1 MALSRSLQRALAHG
15 GNATLVTVLVVVLV
29 GVLYG
34 VADRNR
40 VRWDVSADATNALQ
54 DDTLKKLSLLDEEAE
69 LVEVIAF
76 TYQEGKNDSYFK
88 NRAMQDLLLELD
100 YQSTSVE
107 TTWVDFDRERLTA
120 ENLGVREY
128 GHLVVKRGDER
139 VDVKAREL
147 FRSAGKGEDRRLEFL
162 GEAALNR
169 AAGQLLSKRR
179 RTIYVLRGHGEK
191 DPEDPGPDGLS
202 SLKDLLD
209 NENYE
214 LEVWDPYR
222 DREAEGIPV
231 VPTDAAALLV
241 AAPTA
246 PLTEGVDDAVH
257 AFVAGG
263 GALMVMIEPDT
274 PLPLVLERMGVTVP
288 EGIVADEKFIAPFVG
303 RPVVQYG
310 RHSIVDELS
319 EQHMLTVLDRIAG
332 IRLLDTP
339 PEWLQADAVLKTSRD
354 GWVDRGGKL
363 RVGGGGIYEAEVDL
377 AGPFTYAWALSL
389 QPGGSS
395 IVNEGKRVSRVL
407 LVGDSDFAT
416 NGLLAEGPG
425 NATFCVNSFRWLVW
439 DDARISLIGNPT
451 AVRRLALTEDDRQ
464 RILWMVL
471 GLFPLLTFLAGAGVW
486 ASRRGR

>member
-34 VADRNR
+34 ITDRNR
-40 VRWDVSADATNALQ
+40 VRWDLSADATNALQ
-54 DDTLKKLSLLDEEAE
+54 DDTLKKLSLLDEDGVQ
-69 LVEVIAF
+69 VEVTAF
-76 TYQEGKNDSYFK
+76 TFQEGRADSYFK

-100 YQSTSVE
+100 YQSTTVK

-120 ENLGVREY
+120 EDLGVREY
-128 GHLVVKRGDER
+128 GHLVIKRGDER

-147 FRSAGKGEDRRLEFL
+147 FRSVGKGENRALEFL
-162 GEAALNR
+162 GEATFNR
-169 AAGQLLSKRR
+169 AAGQLLSKKR

-191 DPEDPGPDGLS
+191 NVDDPGPDGLS

-209 NENYE
+209 NENYD
-214 LEVWDPYR
+214 LAVWDPYR
-222 DREAEGIPV
+222 DKDAQGIPV
-231 VPTDAAALLV
+231 VPTDASALLV

-246 PLTEGVDDAVH
+246 PITEGVDDAIV

-263 GALMVMIEPDT
+263 GALMVMLEPDT
-274 PLPLVLERMGVTVP
+274 PMPLVLERMGVTVP

-310 RHSIVDELS
+310 RHNIVNELAEKS
-319 EQHMLTVLDRIAG
+319 MLTVLDRIAG
-332 IRLLDTP
+332 VRMLDTP
-339 PEWLQADAVLKTSRD
+339 PDWIDAVPVLKTSRD
-354 GWVDRGGKL
+354 GWVDRGGTL
-363 RVGGGGIYEAEVDL
+363 RVGGGGVFEPEIDL

-389 QPGGSS
+389 QPGGDSL
-395 IVNEGKRVSRVL
+395 VNEGKRVSRVL
-407 LVGDSDFAT
+407 LIGDSDFAT
-416 NGLLAEGPG
+416 NSLLAEGPG
-425 NATFCVNSFRWLVW
+425 NATFCVNAFRWLVW
-439 DDARISLIGNPT
+439 DDARISLIGSPT

-471 GLFPLLTFLAGAGVW
+471 GLFPLLTFVAGAGVW
-486 ASRRGR
+486 ASRRGQ